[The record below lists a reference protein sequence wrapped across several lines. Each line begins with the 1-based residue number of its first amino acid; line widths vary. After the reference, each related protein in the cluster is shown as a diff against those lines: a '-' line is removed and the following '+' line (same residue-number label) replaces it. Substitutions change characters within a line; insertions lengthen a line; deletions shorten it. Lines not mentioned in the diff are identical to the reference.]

1 MEAWDWFGDP
11 WCMIS
16 NSTQSL
22 VWHSEIGAKETY
34 LISVQILLA
43 ENCDLASKPQ
53 KPQNSQ
59 NLSMS
64 LIWAGLL
71 WSIDARLADCQ
82 YSTKSRVAL
91 HIAPPWKPNWSHSHH
106 VSDAPMTNR
115 TADHQNP
122 VQRLLLPPKNHQ
134 GLKLI
139 THGSGRGP
147 NPWHFHVKGI
157 KLNNYLQYPPPPP
170 PNPCT
175 PIPDFVPRSP
185 HLSRPVQQRTP
196 PVIGARIIDTLIVG
210 P

>member
-71 WSIDARLADCQ
+71 WNNDARLADCRC
-82 YSTKSRVAL
+82 STKSRVAL
-91 HIAPPWKPNWSHSHH
+91 HIASPWKPNWSPSHH
-106 VSDAPMTNR
+106 VSDAPMTNSSPWWPPEPSTEAPSSSQKPSGIETHYPWKWWR
-115 TADHQNP
+115 PQPMTLSCQGY
-122 VQRLLLPPKNHQ
+122 QTEQLPTVFPHP
-134 GLKLI
+134 
-139 THGSGRGP
+139 SS
-147 NPWHFHVKGI
+147 
-157 KLNNYLQYPPPPP
+157 
-170 PNPCT
+170 T
-175 PIPDFVPRSP
+175 PIPDFAPRSP